1 MSASSQ
7 TAIDQISKDFAVRQA
22 GGPAG
27 PTPEDITA
35 QKQAALAPV
44 ERAITGEQG
53 GLPAPPAPAQLPA
66 APKPI
71 VDPDDYSKLSAALV
85 GIAMIAGAK
94 SGNWLAAASSLN
106 GALQGHLEG
115 NQDKAD
121 REWQKYQAD
130 YDKAVEQH
138 REQQQEYLDV
148 LNNKRLS
155 INQKFDQWRMIA
167 AKYDD
172 QQMLALA
179 RQKHYDAVT
188 AAIMGKDTHI
198 ATLTVSKEKVDEQ
211 RNKNSGGGGADP
223 AKVREVYGAMADA
236 GISFPPGMRSVKA
249 QHETIV
255 GLLTAHPEDSAT
267 QIAARVKAGEL
278 GVGATKTELNVV
290 ARREGA
296 SAAAI
301 NALNREGGLYDQLLE
316 TGKKID
322 FGSAK
327 FANSMRL
334 WSQGAAVADPDISEY
349 VNVLADTRAEFA
361 SVLARGGQVTDSVRI
376 ASEHAFPDK
385 MSLGE
390 LQRNVERSKKVAS
403 AIQAGNTSVADALIN
418 GKSMEEALKSSPDKA
433 TSAAHKPFADPEKEA
448 RYQEW
453 KRTHA
458 SGE

>member
-7 TAIDQISKDFAVRQA
+7 TAIDQISKDFAARQA

-167 AKYDD
+167 SKYDD

-188 AAIMGKDTHI
+188 AAIMSKDEHI
-198 ATLTVSKEKVDEQ
+198 ATLSVSKEKVDNALNKTRDAQGNLTSEAIGSIAEQ
-211 RNKNSGGGGADP
+211 MEAGDTTAILGLSKQDKEKVRNRMADDAQIRGTTGAD
-223 AKVREVYGAMADA
+223 
-236 GISFPPGMRSVKA
+236 
-249 QHETIV
+249 Q
-255 GLLTAHPEDSAT
+255 
-267 QIAARVKAGEL
+267 AARNANFVGVKAGERTL
-278 GVGATKTELNVV
+278 GTRQANIDSAVTEAQKILPILRAASDAVPRSKVTSLNQLIQIAERGTSDTALLRLAQAARSFANIYTRAVV
-290 ARREGA
+290 PGA
-296 SAAAI
+296 SGVTDREESIKNLPTFTDQASFNGVLDIMDQEMQAAK
-301 NALNREGGLYDQLLE
+301 E
-316 TGKKID
+316 
-322 FGSAK
+322 SP
-327 FANSMRL
+327 
-334 WSQGAAVADPDISEY
+334 AAVREDMARAITGRKPQENAEVPSRHPPDIQSI
-349 VNVLADTRAEFA
+349 L
-361 SVLARGGQVTDSVRI
+361 
-376 ASEHAFPDK
+376 DK
-385 MSLGE
+385 Y
-390 LQRNVERSKKVAS
+390 K
-403 AIQAGNTSVADALIN
+403 
-418 GKSMEEALKSSPDKA
+418 
-433 TSAAHKPFADPEKEA
+433 
-448 RYQEW
+448 
-453 KRTHA
+453 
-458 SGE
+458 